1 MAIYTDIP
9 RFDGSGITEY
19 YRVSNGDIVKL
30 SSDYDFLEDK
40 PMINGVTLEGDLS
53 TADLNIPL
61 GDIAQLHTQVKDN
74 IVNAINELH
83 LDAETFETWITDK
96 VNKIVS
102 FTIKWVAELPSTK
115 DAQPN
120 TVYLVPKKSMIEDD
134 NYCEEFLWVD
144 DHWEKIGDTKVDLSG
159 YYTKEEVNNITQ
171 ALEGQ
176 VNIILQDYATKAEL
190 EERASQLEEQVN
202 TILEDYATK
211 NEVEE
216 LAEEVRNDITD
227 IVDNKVGDMDTLIV
241 PDSDT
246 IVEALNQV
254 YNTKNSYYLISEQ
267 DTQTRLMEVGQLW
280 LNDFIKGQHSDV
292 YYLSEWSGNIVFRY
306 IKMTDADIDYN
317 QSKIYWDFDASIY
330 SYGKYNQPRNN
341 RRIIFSFT
349 SDNKITGASTIYTQN
364 YLLNAYDNNR
374 TGTGKWALATDNTT
388 SYTPSS
394 DYNPA
399 TKKYVDDTVSSIDL
413 SPYATIDYVDANDL
427 LNNNNCFYYLEGGIR
442 FDMTSTNKTT
452 AEVIA
457 GLTNI
462 MNDYY
467 PKYLAN
473 TNQCAVIFVV
483 DNTGSSNGRTWT
495 ITGTGTQFYF
505 DYPYSKPGFATDPV
519 GLKGYLKVNG
529 SWNSSTQ
536 TYTVSSYGISH
547 ISYTPT
553 AGHNPA
559 NKRYVDDAIHT
570 ALQNIHSF
578 EIKWVDALPT
588 SNIATHTIY
597 MVPSDKVEDNNS
609 RDEYIYVN
617 NAWEMIGTTK
627 VDLSNYYTKP
637 EVDEKVDNL
646 YLRCNRDEYD
656 AMSQEE
662 KEQFLIAIVEDIAV
676 LTEQDL
682 TNITKILGGN
692 VSTNMEIDISSN
704 EAIAITD
711 EIIGGTE

>member
-1 MAIYTDIP
+1 MAVFKDIP

-19 YRVSNGDIVKL
+19 YRVNDGKIVRL
-30 SSDYDFLEDK
+30 SSDYDFLDDK
-40 PMINGVTLEGDLS
+40 PMINGVVLEGDLS
-53 TADLNIPL
+53 TADLNIPV
-61 GDIAQLHTQVKDN
+61 GDITQLKTEIKDN
-74 IVNAINELH
+74 IVNAINELQTEA
-83 LDAETFETWITDK
+83 DDFEKFITDK
-96 VNKIVS
+96 VNAIIS
-102 FTIKWVAELPSTK
+102 FTIVWVAELPAIK
-115 DAQPN
+115 DAKPN

-134 NYCEEFLWVD
+134 NYCEEFIFTD
-144 DHWEKIGDTKVDLSG
+144 GHWEKIGDTKVDLSG
-159 YYTKEEVNNITQ
+159 YYTKEEINSITQ

-190 EERASQLEEQVN
+190 EERASELERQVDV
-202 TILEDYATK
+202 ILEDYATK
-211 NEVEE
+211 EEVNDVTEE
-216 LAEEVRNDITD
+216 LRNDITD
-227 IVDNKVGDMDTLIV
+227 IITNKVGDLEELVV
-241 PDSDT
+241 PESDT
-246 IVEALNQV
+246 VVEALNQI
-254 YNTKNSYYLISEQ
+254 YNTKNSYYLVSQ
-267 DTQTRLMEVGQLW
+267 LDSNARLIEIGQAW
-280 LNDFIKGQHSDV
+280 LNDFINGQHSDV
-292 YYLSEWSGNIVFRY
+292 YYLREWSGNIIFRY
-306 IKMTDADIDYN
+306 IKMTDTDIDYN
-317 QSKIYWDFDASIY
+317 QSKMYWDFDSSIY
-330 SYGKYNQPRNN
+330 NYGKYNQPRSTF
-341 RRIIFSFT
+341 RFTFTLT
-349 SDNKITGASTIYTQN
+349 SDNKITGVSVMENQN
-364 YLLNAYDNNR
+364 FLLDAYSSNR
-374 TGTGKWALATDNTT
+374 KGIGKWGLATDNTT

-399 TKKYVDDTVSSIDL
+399 TKKYVDDTVNSIDL

-427 LNNNNCFYYLEGGIR
+427 LNNKNCFYYLEGGIR
-442 FDMTSTNKTT
+442 FDMTSTNSTN
-452 AEVIA
+452 AEIIT

-473 TNQCAVIFVV
+473 VNQCAVIFVV
-483 DNTGSSNGRTWT
+483 DNTNYSNGRMWK
-495 ITGTGTQFYF
+495 IAGTGTQFYF
-505 DYPYSKPGFATDPV
+505 DYPYSQPGFATDPF

-536 TYTVSSYGISH
+536 TYTVNSYSINRV
-547 ISYTPT
+547 SYTPT

-559 NKRYVDDAIHT
+559 NKTYVDSAIRT

-578 EIKWVDALPT
+578 EIAWVDTLPT

-646 YLRCNRDEYD
+646 YLRCNREEYE

-662 KEQFLIAIVEDIAV
+662 RDSFLVAIVDDIAV
-676 LTEQDL
+676 LSEQDL
-682 TNITKILGGN
+682 TNIAKVLGGN
-692 VSTNMEIDISSN
+692 TSTNMEIDISTN

-711 EIIGGTE
+711 KIIGGTE